1 MSKTVQIVRVKKGLN
16 IKLAGEAEK
25 ILASLPLTESFAIQ
39 PPNFIGV
46 TPQLLVKQGEEVKAG
61 TPLFSD
67 KKNDLV
73 KFCSPVSGEVVEI
86 VRGEKRSILEIRILP
101 DKVIDYVPF
110 GTADP
115 ETLSRD
121 QIILALLKSGTW
133 PFIRQRPFGT
143 IADPKDKPKSIFI
156 SAFDTN
162 PLAPDN
168 SFIVTDNG
176 DDFQTGLN
184 ALRKLT
190 DGKVHLNIHAD
201 LPASEVFMNS
211 RGVQINTIS
220 GPHPAGNV
228 GVQIHHIDPVNKGEV
243 VWCVAPQD
251 VLIIGRLLNHGKFD
265 ASRVVAVT
273 GSQVK
278 NPRYYKTILGGV
290 VKGLV
295 EDAGLKEGRNRIISG
310 NVLTGRKIS
319 SDGYLDFYATQLTVI
334 PEGNEPEFMGWMSPG
349 FNKLS
354 MSRTFFSWL
363 TPNRKFNANTNLH
376 GEERPFVVTG
386 QYEAVFPMDIYPV
399 QLLKSILIEDVELM
413 EDLGIY
419 EVVEEDFA
427 LCEFVCTSKIESQRI
442 IRKGLDLIR
451 KEFA

>member
-1 MSKTVQIVRVKKGLN
+1 MSKTIQVKKGLN

-25 ILASLPLTESFAIQ
+25 IFSSMPLAESFAIQ
-39 PPNFIGV
+39 PSDFIGV

-67 KKNDLV
+67 KKNELV
-73 KFCSPVSGEVVEI
+73 KFCSPVSGEVIEV

-101 DKVIDYVPF
+101 DKKIDYLPF
-110 GTADP
+110 EAADP
-115 ETLSRD
+115 ETLSSD
-121 QIILALLKSGTW
+121 QIILALLKSGAW

-168 SFIVTDNG
+168 NFIIEGNG
-176 DDFQTGLN
+176 HDFQTGLN

-190 DGKVHLNIHAD
+190 DGKVHLNVHAD
-201 LPASEVFMNS
+201 LQTSEVFTKA

-251 VLIIGRLLNHGKFD
+251 VLIIGRLFNHGKFD

-278 NPRYYKTILGGV
+278 NPKYYKTILGGA
-290 VKGLV
+290 VKGLI
-295 EDAGLKEGRNRIISG
+295 EDGGVKEGRNRIISG
-310 NVLTGRKIS
+310 NVLTGKKIS
-319 SDGYLDFYATQLTVI
+319 SEGYPGFYSTQITVI
-334 PEGNEPEFMGWMSPG
+334 PEGNEPEFMGWITPG

-363 TPNRKFNANTNLH
+363 TPNRKFNPDTNLH

-386 QYEAVFPMDIYPV
+386 QYEEVFPMDIYPV
-399 QLLKSILIEDVELM
+399 QLLKSILIEDIELM
-413 EDLGIY
+413 ENLGIY